1 MRSDFKPDRDK
12 IKIQSNQ
19 TGTSNIGDNKLR
31 IILNAGESNLFA
43 LIDAQCRLIEMNEAF
58 ARLYRIK
65 PEEGYDMNL
74 CTILAEN
81 GSFLLSEKIK
91 LVFDKNEKTGFIH
104 FRANRWF
111 DSSIVPIKTGDGSIE
126 YIVINSHDI
135 TELKVAENELKSN
148 QSRYKTLIE
157 SIPAKIFLKDVFF
170 NYVSCNSEFA
180 SGFNLTEEEIIS
192 KSDYDLHP
200 EEIAEKIRLEDLRII
215 ETGEETDIEESY
227 ISNGKECWVQI
238 LKKPVLDTEGRISGI
253 LGLYYDITTRKNI
266 EKEIREKEERLRLI
280 TDSIND
286 IIWIM
291 DEHGKL
297 KYMSKAVER
306 VLGFSVESYIDRPIK
321 HLMSDEVKP
330 FLSEALSLSRKGL
343 FGAEARKKE
352 FQVNAKS
359 GKMVDIE
366 ISVNPIFDTDGS
378 FMFLLGVS
386 RDISQRKKN
395 EQKILES
402 EEKFRALSENSLDA
416 IFRVNTAGEILYAN
430 KAAMNLFGL
439 AEEYREIMFPE
450 LILEEGKSR
459 QITEQIELV
468 IKYKDSVE
476 YELFLSHYNIWLN
489 IFLIPEFNELGNVAG
504 VLVSARNI
512 SQRKR
517 IEEEIKDLN
526 EELEARVEQRTEEL
540 KLTLSQL
547 RIREEELVQ
556 SERRFRGAV
565 EYASYGITLL
575 GIDGSFEMVNNA
587 FCRIMGYEEVEMLK
601 LRFEDITY
609 PDDLAENVMYLKK
622 LINGELSYYN
632 AEKRFVKKSGEII
645 WVNLS
650 VSVVRDSEGLPVN
663 FVSQM
668 IDVTDRRLYEKRLK
682 EIAASKEVLL
692 KEVNHRVKNNLA
704 SIISMLHKEEEKAEN
719 LNPGEYKDSL
729 NDLISR
735 INGLATVHTL
745 LSASEWKPLRLKNL
759 IEELFLVY
767 QHTIVQGK
775 NIILGLNETDILIS
789 SNHAHNI
796 TLVINELLTNSSRHA
811 FAGRNYGRIDI
822 EISEKS
828 NKIILEYKDDGPGFP
843 DSILNGYE
851 GINIGFELILGIVQH
866 SLNGSVRIKNDG
878 GALTVLE
885 IEKDYDFEE

>member
-1 MRSDFKPDRDK
+1 
-12 IKIQSNQ
+12 
-19 TGTSNIGDNKLR
+19 
-31 IILNAGESNLFA
+31 
-43 LIDAQCRLIEMNEAF
+43 
-58 ARLYRIK
+58 
-65 PEEGYDMNL
+65 
-74 CTILAEN
+74 
-81 GSFLLSEKIK
+81 
-91 LVFDKNEKTGFIH
+91 
-104 FRANRWF
+104 
-111 DSSIVPIKTGDGSIE
+111 
-126 YIVINSHDI
+126 
-135 TELKVAENELKSN
+135 
-148 QSRYKTLIE
+148 
-157 SIPAKIFLKDVFF
+157 
-170 NYVSCNSEFA
+170 
-180 SGFNLTEEEIIS
+180 
-192 KSDYDLHP
+192 
-200 EEIAEKIRLEDLRII
+200 
-215 ETGEETDIEESY
+215 
-227 ISNGKECWVQI
+227 
-238 LKKPVLDTEGRISGI
+238 
-253 LGLYYDITTRKNI
+253 
-266 EKEIREKEERLRLI
+266 
-280 TDSIND
+280 
-286 IIWIM
+286 
-291 DEHGKL
+291 
-297 KYMSKAVER
+297 
-306 VLGFSVESYIDRPIK
+306 
-321 HLMSDEVKP
+321 
-330 FLSEALSLSRKGL
+330 
-343 FGAEARKKE
+343 
-352 FQVNAKS
+352 
-359 GKMVDIE
+359 VDIE
-366 ISVNPIFDTDGS
+366 SLVNPIFDTDGS